1 MRNRTVIKAR
11 ISLFFIFVSSLFIIC
26 LSAPGAADAPPVSL
40 GFSGPVSPEGIPSP
54 WELKVKKG
62 KADAKVVLENGEPA
76 LHMKSLKS
84 SFSLEREFRLNV
96 KDYPY
101 VTWAWKAL
109 TLPLRG
115 DVRKGSTNDQGLQ
128 FFVAFEGRKIL
139 SYVWDTNAPEGTVTE
154 ESVPWPV
161 SLTIKVI
168 VVKSGISDT
177 GKWLTVR
184 RNVYDDYRKFF
195 NEEPPRVEGIR
206 VQMNTQHTGGS
217 AEGFFRNI
225 IFSKTSR

>member
-1 MRNRTVIKAR
+1 MRNRTIANIR
-11 ISLFFIFVSSLFIIC
+11 IIFFGLFVSSLFIC
-26 LSAPGAADAPPVSL
+26 LSSPGAADAPPVKI
-40 GFSGPVSPEGIPSP
+40 GFNGPVSPEGIPSP
-54 WELKVKKG
+54 WGLKVKDG
-62 KADAKVVLENGEPA
+62 KADANVVLENGEPV

-84 SFSLEREFRLNV
+84 SFSLEREFRLNI

-101 VTWAWKAL
+101 VIWTWKAL

-115 DVRKGSTNDQGLQ
+115 DVRKGATNDQGLQ

-154 ESVPWPV
+154 ESIPWPV
-161 SLTIKVI
+161 SLMIKVI
-168 VVKSGISDT
+168 VVRSGISGA

-195 NEEPPRVEGIR
+195 NEEPPRIEGLR

-217 AEGFFRNI
+217 AEGFFKNI
-225 IFSKTSR
+225 IFSRAPL